1 MRQPHAEL
9 PGRPQQ
15 GIALLATLWI
25 LTLLILLSLLLSRAV
40 QLETRTTVYRKEAA
54 QAYALAR
61 GGIET
66 AIAELVFRRPPGEES
81 KESPLLNW
89 RPGQREGTIQLE
101 QGAVRLEI
109 VNETGKLDLNTAGEE
124 QLRRLFE
131 ARGLGPTAAQ
141 QLARAV
147 LHWRSPASSD
157 PEMVALDNYYLRQE
171 QGDGPRH
178 AAFPLVEEVLRVRGM
193 SRDIFYGTVIVTE
206 EGKIEPRYG
215 VGADLTVFSK
225 GIQVNPNYASE
236 AVLRSVP
243 GIEPG
248 IARVLIRER
257 AREPFHSTAELQQR
271 VHLPNEA
278 LPFLTVAESNV
289 YSIAARARAAHS
301 RAQRTVQAVV
311 QMGSPDGRPYRI
323 LRWYDDYPGFEDR

>member
-1 MRQPHAEL
+1 MQQTHAKL
-9 PGRPQQ
+9 CCRAQA

-40 QLETRTTVYRKEAA
+40 QLETRTTRYRKEAA

-66 AIAELVFRRPPGEES
+66 VIAELAFRRPQGEES
-81 KESPLLNW
+81 KRSPLHW
-89 RPGQREGTIQLE
+89 QPGQRGGTLQLE
-101 QGAVRLEI
+101 EGVVQLEI
-109 VNETGKLDLNTAGEE
+109 VNETGKLDLNTAGGE

-131 ARGLGPTAAQ
+131 ARNLESTAAQ
-141 QLARAV
+141 QLARRV
-147 LHWRSPASSD
+147 LHWRTPASSD
-157 PEMVALDNYYLRQE
+157 PEMLALDNYYLQ
-171 QGDGPRH
+171 QGRGERPRH
-178 AAFPLVEEVLRVRGM
+178 AAFPVVEEVLRVRGM
-193 SRDIFYGTVIVTE
+193 SRDIFYGTGIVTE

-225 GIQVNPNYASE
+225 VAQVNPNYASE

-243 GIEPG
+243 GIEPV

-257 AREPFHSTAELQQR
+257 AREPFRSTAELQQR
-271 VHLPNEA
+271 VHLPSES
-278 LPFLTVAESNV
+278 LPFLTLAESGV
-289 YSIAARARAAHS
+289 YSITARARVGHS
-301 RAQRTVQAVV
+301 RVQQTVQAVV

-323 LRWYDDYPGFEDR
+323 LRWYDDYSGIEDR